1 MLEYITGWL
10 MEAIFH
16 TRWWDY
22 SKKPFNLQGY
32 ICLGS
37 SIAWGAFTVLLFYV
51 FQPFVEWITGLYPV
65 SVGKVGIS
73 IVSVLYAVDFGSSA
87 VTAFNLSKAFG
98 KVEDMLEDLSSYL
111 HTTKLYET
119 KEEVREKLDELR
131 VINASELAE
140 RIAEKKAEFS
150 LQLEKKQLQLPETYE
165 EMRAELEKR
174 MDEFKEKYITIRKKT
189 NPVRKRMIQAYPGL
203 KTEFRHHLERKS
215 GKRQKT
221 NFKVKE
227 ELYMAFLTFR
237 GGVHPYD
244 GKELSKEKPITD
256 YAPGKELVYP
266 LSQHI
271 GAPAKPVVKKGDH
284 VLAGQ
289 MIAEAGGFVSAPIH
303 ASVSGT
309 VTGIKKILNNMGSK
323 VDAIIIENDE
333 QYESVPDQVTE
344 SLDSLSKEEILNKIR
359 EGGVVGM
366 GGAGFP
372 THVKLSPKEPDKIEY
387 VLVNGAE
394 CEPYLTSDYRR
405 MMDYPDELIGG
416 LKCMLKLFDNAK
428 GCICIEDNKPDCIA
442 KMTELVKDEP
452 RIEVK
457 TLKTKYPQGAER
469 CLIYA

>member
-1 MLEYITGWL
+1 
-10 MEAIFH
+10 
-16 TRWWDY
+16 
-22 SKKPFNLQGY
+22 
-32 ICLGS
+32 
-37 SIAWGAFTVLLFYV
+37 
-51 FQPFVEWITGLYPV
+51 
-65 SVGKVGIS
+65 
-73 IVSVLYAVDFGSSA
+73 
-87 VTAFNLSKAFG
+87 
-98 KVEDMLEDLSSYL
+98 
-111 HTTKLYET
+111 
-119 KEEVREKLDELR
+119 
-131 VINASELAE
+131 
-140 RIAEKKAEFS
+140 
-150 LQLEKKQLQLPETYE
+150 
-165 EMRAELEKR
+165 
-174 MDEFKEKYITIRKKT
+174 
-189 NPVRKRMIQAYPGL
+189 
-203 KTEFRHHLERKS
+203 
-215 GKRQKT
+215 
-221 NFKVKE
+221 
-227 ELYMAFLTFR
+227 
-237 GGVHPYD
+237 
-244 GKELSKEKPITD
+244 
-256 YAPGKELVYP
+256 
-266 LSQHI
+266 
-271 GAPAKPVVKKGDH
+271 
-284 VLAGQ
+284 

-457 TLKTKYPQGAER
+457 TLKTKYPQGCRALSDLCSDR
-469 CLIYA
+469 QRD

>member
-1 MLEYITGWL
+1 MEVKIAGVSLYYIINWFFIYSFLGWLWESCYVSAKAKKIINRGFINGPLCTIYGFGAISVYLILKDFDENILILYFGGVIVATVLEYITGWL

-150 LQLEKKQLQLPETYE
+150 SQLEKKQLQLPETYE
-165 EMRAELEKR
+165 GMRAELEKR
-174 MDEFKEKYITIRKKT
+174 MDEFKEKYITIRKET

-215 GKRQKT
+215 GKRHEK
-221 NFKVKE
+221 
-227 ELYMAFLTFR
+227 R
-237 GGVHPYD
+237 I
-244 GKELSKEKPITD
+244 SK
-256 YAPGKELVYP
+256 
-266 LSQHI
+266 
-271 GAPAKPVVKKGDH
+271 
-284 VLAGQ
+284 
-289 MIAEAGGFVSAPIH
+289 
-303 ASVSGT
+303 
-309 VTGIKKILNNMGSK
+309 
-323 VDAIIIENDE
+323 
-333 QYESVPDQVTE
+333 
-344 SLDSLSKEEILNKIR
+344 
-359 EGGVVGM
+359 
-366 GGAGFP
+366 
-372 THVKLSPKEPDKIEY
+372 
-387 VLVNGAE
+387 
-394 CEPYLTSDYRR
+394 
-405 MMDYPDELIGG
+405 
-416 LKCMLKLFDNAK
+416 
-428 GCICIEDNKPDCIA
+428 
-442 KMTELVKDEP
+442 
-452 RIEVK
+452 
-457 TLKTKYPQGAER
+457 
-469 CLIYA
+469 